1 MNADRLAVLPI
12 RLLVG
17 ALGFS
22 FVCIGRAAS
31 ASADLFSN
39 AKSRLLRVTS
49 DPPPPTRTEGI
60 ADVIV
65 LSPRRKH
72 ER

>member
-12 RLLVG
+12 RLLG
-17 ALGFS
+17 ALECS
-22 FVCIGRAAS
+22 FTWVGCAAS
-31 ASADLFSN
+31 ASADVFAAARSH
-39 AKSRLLRVTS
+39 LLRVTAGPR
-49 DPPPPTRTEGI
+49 PPMRTEDI

-65 LSPRRKH
+65 LSRGRKH